1 MSAWQ
6 VEVRM
11 QAAQIGQLCGDF
23 RGFVMH

>member
-6 VEVRM
+6 VEVRL
-11 QAAQIGQLCGDF
+11 QAAQIGRLCADF